1 MAPAATATKDMDLRS
16 GLKRGPPKGSW
27 SNDIKIEEMPSKK
40 NKTSPTQPQRTGLA
54 TPSSPQ
60 LTDASAP
67 SDDLASLLYS
77 PQVTAKIWGIAQQGF
92 NSPNPPTLFPE
103 YTKPGGTKY
112 VYRELD
118 FWTSGFFPGSLYLLL
133 ERQQKYGHRVRT
145 LLSGAGG
152 SADQQDPEPHP
163 LQLEFACKWWTESL
177 HTNALLTNT
186 HDLGFMICPWA
197 RPAWDLR
204 RDARAYET
212 TLTAARSLYSR
223 YDIRV
228 GSLRSWDVCI
238 TKRYSFLTPDDGI
251 LVIIDNMMNLDLLF
265 WAAAQLGDAAMHAAA
280 VQHARTTRKYHVR
293 EDSSTCHVVVF
304 EPDTGAFRARI
315 TNQGHAD
322 GSAWT
327 RGQAWA
333 IAGFAQT
340 YGWTREVEFL
350 DTAAACAEYF
360 LAELPVSR
368 IPPWDFR
375 APGEGPQPTDTSAAV
390 IAAYGLL
397 LIHEA
402 FVALGKESGY
412 LEHAL
417 SIVRAVTSKHINGP
431 SAYRRA
437 NRKIQTVE
445 QGEVTETV
453 GIEVEIGAECETIL
467 GGATINNY
475 EFAPRRWA
483 NHGLVYADYYFLLFG
498 NKLLE
503 MGLDVKLMG
512 GV

>member
-1 MAPAATATKDMDLRS
+1 MAPAATAIKDMDLRS

-133 ERQQKYGHRVRT
+133 ERQQKYGHR
-145 LLSGAGG
+145 
-152 SADQQDPEPHP
+152 
-163 LQLEFACKWWTESL
+163 
-177 HTNALLTNT
+177 
-186 HDLGFMICPWA
+186 
-197 RPAWDLR
+197 
-204 RDARAYET
+204 
-212 TLTAARSLYSR
+212 
-223 YDIRV
+223 
-228 GSLRSWDVCI
+228 
-238 TKRYSFLTPDDGI
+238 
-251 LVIIDNMMNLDLLF
+251 
-265 WAAAQLGDAAMHAAA
+265 
-280 VQHARTTRKYHVR
+280 HARTTRKYHVR

-350 DTAAACAEYF
+350 DTAVACAEYF

-417 SIVRAVTSKHINGP
+417 SIVRAVT
-431 SAYRRA
+431 R
-437 NRKIQTVE
+437 
-445 QGEVTETV
+445 
-453 GIEVEIGAECETIL
+453 IEVEIGAECETIL